1 MSPPSGFEGWRSLTS
16 LPGLPA
22 APLLPPLPAR
32 GSAHPET
39 TPSALSS
46 ADRFSTLCRSG
57 LLPAH
62 VAAPASWP
70 CCGPRAP
77 PPHFLPDLGPKAVTP
92 RLPTP
97 WPLRFLACS
106 PPLTLTSAPRYRG
119 RQPALLFPAHLLQ
132 SRGSRSPTV
141 VHQSRHPSLAPRTQ
155 LRLQALHWP
164 GSLHSPQLRC
174 SALLHQTPRPSVSS
188 VEPGS
193 PLFRIGTQLVAWSR
207 RNPKPVPPTSGG
219 TWCFPEAPGHCP
231 GVGALLSE
239 ITHSRPLLS
248 PTSGLQP

>member
-1 MSPPSGFEGWRSLTS
+1 M
-16 LPGLPA
+16 
-22 APLLPPLPAR
+22 
-32 GSAHPET
+32 
-39 TPSALSS
+39 
-46 ADRFSTLCRSG
+46 
-57 LLPAH
+57 LPAH

-97 WPLRFLACS
+97 WPLRSLARS
-106 PPLTLTSAPRYRG
+106 PPLTLTSAPRYGG

-132 SRGSRSPTV
+132 SRGSWSPTV

-174 SALLHQTPRPSVSS
+174 SALLHQTLPAHSWWPGPAETQNACHQPQ
-188 VEPGS
+188 VEPGASQRPQGTALAWGCSHLRSLILVPSS
-193 PLFRIGTQLVAWSR
+193 PQPQVSSPGTCPQSLLTEESEAL
-207 RNPKPVPPTSGG
+207 TG
-219 TWCFPEAPGHCP
+219 THHLGR
-231 GVGALLSE
+231 L
-239 ITHSRPLLS
+239 
-248 PTSGLQP
+248 